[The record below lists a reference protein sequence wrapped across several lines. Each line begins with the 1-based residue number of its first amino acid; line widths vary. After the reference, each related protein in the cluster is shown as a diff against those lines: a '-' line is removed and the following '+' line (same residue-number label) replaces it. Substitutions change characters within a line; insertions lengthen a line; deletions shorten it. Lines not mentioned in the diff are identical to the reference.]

1 MPTKTHN
8 TAEIQDTTMSI
19 MTTLTNSGHQPNL
32 NILDKEASSIL
43 KQGLLK
49 HKNQYQLLPP
59 HLHRRNADERAIRMF
74 KSHFIN
80 LSLCN

>member
-32 NILDKEASSIL
+32 NILDNEASSIL

-49 HKNQYQLLPP
+49 HK
-59 HLHRRNADERAIRMF
+59 I
-74 KSHFIN
+74 
-80 LSLCN
+80 